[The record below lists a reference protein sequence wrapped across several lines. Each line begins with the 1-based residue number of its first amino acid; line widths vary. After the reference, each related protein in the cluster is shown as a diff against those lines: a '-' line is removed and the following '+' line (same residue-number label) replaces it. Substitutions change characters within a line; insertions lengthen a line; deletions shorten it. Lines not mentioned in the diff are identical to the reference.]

1 MKIRTFT
8 KHLNAT
14 ELGLGNTNDT
24 YIAIP
29 NEVDLSEMFVHR
41 QAITVLDRVSGDTF
55 SPPDSNIMYVKTG
68 QNGQERI
75 SGLGAYFRKVR
86 ARVGDEIIIERMD
99 NKDGSTKYFLDFVPR
114 DVIVLQKAKPYV
126 EIIRY
131 GSLQQYR
138 VDDNFVLNVVYKG
151 KRKLLKIAYM
161 GKEKK
166 KKSSPTET
174 DFYDLQIDGN
184 SLMGEF
190 SYQEY
195 IEIDFNNM
203 QLSKMV
209 TYEDHIIE
217 WED

>member
-29 NEVDLSEMFVHR
+29 NEVDLSGMFTNR
-41 QAITVLDRVSGDTF
+41 QAITVTDRVSGEMFT
-55 SPPDSNIMYVKTG
+55 PPSSNIMYVQTG

-75 SGLGAYFRKVR
+75 SGLGEYFRKVR
-86 ARVGDEIIIERMD
+86 ARVGDEIIIERIDKD
-99 NKDGSTKYFLDFVPR
+99 NSTEYFLDFVPR

-126 EIIRY
+126 EIIRH
-131 GSLQQYR
+131 GSLQQYK
-138 VDDNFVLNVVYKG
+138 VDDNFILNVVYKG
-151 KRKLLKIAYM
+151 KHKKLKIAYM
-161 GKEKK
+161 GPYKK
-166 KKSSPTET
+166 KKSSPKET
-174 DFYDLQIDGN
+174 DFYDLQIDGK
-184 SLMGEF
+184 SLMNEF

-195 IEIDFNNM
+195 IEIDFNSM
-203 QLSKMV
+203 HLSKMV
-209 TYEDHIIE
+209 TYEDHSFE